1 MVRAALLLIL
11 GLLTA
16 PPIVLPAFAQAPST
30 ITGRAPVPNVRA
42 PLAPPAQPSAAAT
55 SADKGT
61 APRSPASSE
70 ADSPS
75 QGVAGT
81 ARVVD
86 GDTLRVDGRTFRL
99 WGTDAPELVQACER
113 DGLNYACGRAAA
125 AHLRSLLTPAIP
137 TGDRMTDAA
146 AAQVVC
152 EPRASDQYGRVAALC
167 RAGTMDLGAEMVRAG
182 WAMVLVRHGTD
193 YAAEEEDA
201 RANLRGLWA
210 GAFDAPWDWR
220 AKRLGE

>member
-1 MVRAALLLIL
+1 MFRMRVALLLLL
-11 GLLTA
+11 GLLVA
-16 PPIVLPAFAQAPST
+16 SPALAQAPQT
-30 ITGRAPVPNVRA
+30 ATGRAPVPNIRA
-42 PLAPPAQPSAAAT
+42 PLQPSATPAPAPTDKAAVPRT
-55 SADKGT
+55 GT
-61 APRSPASSE
+61 PSE
-70 ADSPS
+70 ADSQS

-99 WGTDAPELVQACER
+99 WGIDAPELVQACER
-113 DGLNYACGRAAA
+113 DGLNYACGRGAAA
-125 AHLRSLLTPAIP
+125 YLRSLLTPAIP

>member
-1 MVRAALLLIL
+1 VTRVALLLLL
-11 GLLTA
+11 GLLSA
-16 PPIVLPAFAQAPST
+16 SPALAQAPQT
-30 ITGRAPVPNVRA
+30 ATGRAPVPNIRA
-42 PLAPPAQPSAAAT
+42 PLQPSATPAP
-55 SADKGT
+55 ADK
-61 APRSPASSE
+61 AAVPRAGASSE
-70 ADSPS
+70 ANSQS
-75 QGVAGT
+75 QGVAGM

-99 WGTDAPELVQACER
+99 WGIDAPELVQACER
-113 DGLNYACGRAAA
+113 DGLNYACGRTAAA
-125 AHLRSLLTPAIP
+125 YLRSLLTPAIP
-137 TGDRMTDAA
+137 TGDRTIDAA

-152 EPRASDQYGRVAALC
+152 EPRASDQYGRTAALC
-167 RAGTMDLGAEMVRAG
+167 RAGTMDLGAEMVRGG
-182 WAMVLVRHGTD
+182 WALVLVRHGTD

>member
-1 MVRAALLLIL
+1 MTRLAFLLLL
-11 GLLTA
+11 GLLA
-16 PPIVLPAFAQAPST
+16 VSPAFAQAPPT
-30 ITGRAPVPNVRA
+30 VTGRAPVPNVRA
-42 PLAPPAQPSAAAT
+42 PLQSSAVPVPADKAAASRSAAAAET
-55 SADKGT
+55 DG
-61 APRSPASSE
+61 R
-70 ADSPS
+70 S
-75 QGVAGT
+75 QGIAGT

-99 WGTDAPELVQACER
+99 WGIDAPELIQACER
-113 DGLNYACGRAAA
+113 DGLNYACGRAATA
-125 AHLRSLLTPAIP
+125 YLRSLLTPAIP
-137 TGDRMTDAA
+137 TGDRTVDAA
-146 AAQVVC
+146 SAQVVC

-182 WAMVLVRHGTD
+182 WALVLVRHGTD

-210 GAFDAPWDWR
+210 GTFEAPWDWR

>member
-1 MVRAALLLIL
+1 LL
-11 GLLTA
+11 GLLA
-16 PPIVLPAFAQAPST
+16 SSQALAQAPQT
-30 ITGRAPVPNVRA
+30 ATGRAPVPNIRA
-42 PLAPPAQPSAAAT
+42 PLQPSATPAP
-55 SADKGT
+55 ADK
-61 APRSPASSE
+61 AAASRPSASSE
-70 ADSPS
+70 ADAQS
-75 QGVAGT
+75 QGVAGM

-99 WGTDAPELVQACER
+99 WGIDAPELVQACER

-125 AHLRSLLTPAIP
+125 AYLRSLLTPAIP
-137 TGDRMTDAA
+137 TGDRTVDAA

-152 EPRASDQYGRVAALC
+152 EPRASDQYGRTAALC
-167 RAGTMDLGAEMVRAG
+167 RAGTMDLGAEMVRGG
-182 WAMVLVRHGTD
+182 WALVLVRHGTD

-201 RANLRGLWA
+201 RTNLRGLWA

>member
-1 MVRAALLLIL
+1 MTRAALLLLL
-11 GLLTA
+11 GWLLA
-16 PPIVLPAFAQAPST
+16 PPAFAQAPPT
-30 ITGRAPVPNVRA
+30 VTGKAPVPNVRA
-42 PLAPPAQPSAAAT
+42 PLQPSAVPAPVPAGKAAM
-55 SADKGT
+55 
-61 APRSPASSE
+61 PRSATAAE
-70 ADSPS
+70 TDGQS
-75 QGVAGT
+75 QGIAGL

-99 WGTDAPELVQACER
+99 WGIDAPELVQACER
-113 DGLNYACGRAAA
+113 DGLNYACGRGAAA
-125 AHLRSLLTPAIP
+125 YLRSLLTPAIP
-137 TGDRMTDAA
+137 TGDRTTDAA
-146 AAQVVC
+146 SAQVVC

-182 WAMVLVRHGTD
+182 WALVLVRHGTD

-210 GAFDAPWDWR
+210 GAFDTPWDWR

>member
-1 MVRAALLLIL
+1 MTRSAFLLLV
-11 GLLTA
+11 GLFAA
-16 PPIVLPAFAQAPST
+16 PSVFAQAPPT
-30 ITGRAPVPNVRA
+30 VTGKAPVPNIRA
-42 PLAPPAQPSAAAT
+42 PLQSSAAPAP
-55 SADKGT
+55 ADKAA
-61 APRSPASSE
+61 APRSPAPSE
-70 ADSPS
+70 TDGQS
-75 QGVAGT
+75 QGVAGM

-99 WGTDAPELVQACER
+99 WGIDAPELVQACER

-125 AHLRSLLTPAIP
+125 AYLRTLLTPAIP
-137 TGDRMTDAA
+137 TGDRIVDAA
-146 AAQVVC
+146 SAQVVC

-182 WAMVLVRHGTD
+182 WALVLVRHGTD

-201 RANLRGLWA
+201 RMNLRGLWA

>member
-1 MVRAALLLIL
+1 MTRAALLLLL
-11 GLLTA
+11 GLLAA
-16 PPIVLPAFAQAPST
+16 PLIVSPAFAQAPQT
-30 ITGRAPVPNVRA
+30 ATGRAPVPNVRA
-42 PLAPPAQPSAAAT
+42 PLQPSAAPADRAAPKS
-55 SADKGT
+55 SA
-61 APRSPASSE
+61 PSE
-70 ADSPS
+70 TDQS
-75 QGVAGT
+75 QGVAGM

-99 WGTDAPELVQACER
+99 WAIDAPELVQACER

-125 AHLRSLLTPAIP
+125 AYLRTLLTPAIP
-137 TGDRMTDAA
+137 TGDRTVDAA

-182 WAMVLVRHGTD
+182 WALVLVRHGTD

>member
-1 MVRAALLLIL
+1 MTRAALLLLL
-11 GLLTA
+11 GLFATW
-16 PPIVLPAFAQAPST
+16 PALAQAPQAA
-30 ITGRAPVPNVRA
+30 TGRAPVPNIRA
-42 PLAPPAQPSAAAT
+42 PLQPPTTSAATPA
-55 SADKGT
+55 
-61 APRSPASSE
+61 PASTDKAAAARPGAPSE
-70 ADSPS
+70 ADQSP
-75 QGVAGT
+75 GVAGT

-99 WGTDAPELVQACER
+99 WGIDAPELVQACER

-125 AHLRSLLTPAIP
+125 AYLRSLLTPAIP
-137 TGDRMTDAA
+137 TGDRTIDAA

-210 GAFDAPWDWR
+210 GAFDAPWEWR

>member
-1 MVRAALLLIL
+1 VTRAALLLLL
-11 GLLTA
+11 GLLSA
-16 PPIVLPAFAQAPST
+16 SPALAQAPQT
-30 ITGRAPVPNVRA
+30 ATGRAPVPNIRA
-42 PLAPPAQPSAAAT
+42 PLQPSATPAP
-55 SADKGT
+55 ADK
-61 APRSPASSE
+61 AAASPPSTPSE
-70 ADSPS
+70 TDAQS
-75 QGVAGT
+75 QGVAGM
-81 ARVVD
+81 ARIVD

-99 WGTDAPELVQACER
+99 WGIDAPELVQACER

-125 AHLRSLLTPAIP
+125 AYLRSLLTPAIP
-137 TGDRMTDAA
+137 TGDRTTDAA

-152 EPRASDQYGRVAALC
+152 EPRGSDQYGRTAALC
-167 RAGTMDLGAEMVRAG
+167 RAGTMDLGAEMVRGG

-201 RANLRGLWA
+201 RTNLRGLWA

>member
-1 MVRAALLLIL
+1 MTRAALLLL
-11 GLLTA
+11 RGLLAA
-16 PPIVLPAFAQAPST
+16 PLIVSPALAQAPQT
-30 ITGRAPVPNVRA
+30 ATGRAPVPNVRA
-42 PLAPPAQPSAAAT
+42 PLQPSAAPADRAAPKS
-55 SADKGT
+55 SA
-61 APRSPASSE
+61 PSE
-70 ADSPS
+70 TDQS
-75 QGVAGT
+75 QGVAGM

-99 WGTDAPELVQACER
+99 WAIDAPELVQACER

-125 AHLRSLLTPAIP
+125 AYLRTLLTPAIP
-137 TGDRMTDAA
+137 TGDRTVDAA

-182 WAMVLVRHGTD
+182 WALVLVRHGAD

-201 RANLRGLWA
+201 RTNLRGLWA

>member
-1 MVRAALLLIL
+1 MTRAALLLLL
-11 GLLTA
+11 GLLAA
-16 PPIVLPAFAQAPST
+16 PFVVSPALAQAPQT
-30 ITGRAPVPNVRA
+30 ATGRAPVPNIRA
-42 PLAPPAQPSAAAT
+42 PLQPSATAAPT
-55 SADKGT
+55 DKAAAARPA
-61 APRSPASSE
+61 APSE
-70 ADSPS
+70 ADAQS
-75 QGVAGT
+75 QGVAGV

-99 WGTDAPELVQACER
+99 WGIDAPELVQACER
-113 DGLNYACGRAAA
+113 DGLNYACGRTAAA
-125 AHLRSLLTPAIP
+125 YLRALLTPAIP
-137 TGDRMTDAA
+137 TGDRTTDAA

-152 EPRASDQYGRVAALC
+152 EPRASDQYGRTAALC
-167 RAGTMDLGAEMVRAG
+167 RAGTMDLGAEMVRGG

-201 RANLRGLWA
+201 RTNLRGLWA